1 MNGETK
7 SRDVVL
13 VVDDSPDTLRLLTD
27 ALDGAGMTV
36 MVALDG
42 AAAIRICEQ
51 ITPDVIL
58 LDAVMQGIDGFE
70 TCRRLK
76 LDPDMGSVPVIFM
89 TGLTETDDVVRGFAA
104 GGVDY
109 VTKPIVVEEMLARIR
124 VHLANARLTQ
134 SARAAL
140 DASGR
145 FLFAVNRE
153 GEVVWAT
160 PQAKKLLVGELPATS
175 VGPLKAPALWL
186 QWLEQVQSGT
196 EAAKMPSVS
205 PGLGADQLRLQYMG
219 RLNPNEFLLRLARR
233 SSADTPAAFSRD
245 LGLTSREGEV
255 LSWLSKGKSNRD
267 IAQILGLS
275 PRTVDK
281 HLEQVYAKLGVE
293 NRTAAAAIAA
303 QIGARQRRVSMARM
317 LKAGP
322 FGQIPSRPYPQRR
335 YRPLACSARQRP
347 GATAALQRRPAR
359 GELTFRIF
367 NEFRSLGGYGSSC
380 QLPGGGRSPWRPVCR
395 TGFPANRE
403 KNRDFL

>member
-1 MNGETK
+1 MNGDAKT
-7 SRDVVL
+7 RDVVL

-76 LDPDMGSVPVIFM
+76 LDPDLGSVPVIFM

-109 VTKPIVVEEMLARIR
+109 VTKPIVIEEMLARIR
-124 VHLANARLTQ
+124 VHLVNARLTQ

-145 FLFAVNRE
+145 FLFAVNRQ

-160 PQAKKLLVGELPATS
+160 PQAKKLLMGDEPAPTT
-175 VGPLKAPALWL
+175 GPLKAPQPWL
-186 QWLEQVQSGT
+186 QWLEQVQSG
-196 EAAKMPSVS
+196 ASPDAKPSVAPS
-205 PGLGADQLRLQYMG
+205 LSNDQFRLQYMG
-219 RLNPNEFLLRLARR
+219 KLNPNESLLRLAKR
-233 SSADTPAAFSRD
+233 SSSDSPAEFSRD
-245 LGLTSREGEV
+245 LSLTRREGEV
-255 LSWLSKGKSNRD
+255 LSWLSKGKTNRD

-281 HLEQVYAKLGVE
+281 HLEQIYAKLGVE
-293 NRTAAAAIAA
+293 NRTAAAAIAVNT
-303 QIGARQRRVSMARM
+303 ARD
-317 LKAGP
+317 KAS
-322 FGQIPSRPYPQRR
+322 F
-335 YRPLACSARQRP
+335 
-347 GATAALQRRPAR
+347 
-359 GELTFRIF
+359 
-367 NEFRSLGGYGSSC
+367 
-380 QLPGGGRSPWRPVCR
+380 
-395 TGFPANRE
+395 
-403 KNRDFL
+403 